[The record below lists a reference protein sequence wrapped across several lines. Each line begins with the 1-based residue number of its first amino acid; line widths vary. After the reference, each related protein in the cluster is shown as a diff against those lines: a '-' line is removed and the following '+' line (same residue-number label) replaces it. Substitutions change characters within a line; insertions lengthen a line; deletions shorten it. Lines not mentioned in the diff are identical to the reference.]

1 VPDVLLR
8 MRAVILEHED
18 SWKIYVIIV
27 NQPIHE
33 SVDEFFS

>member
-8 MRAVILEHED
+8 MRTVILEHED

>member
-1 VPDVLLR
+1 VPNVLLR
-8 MRAVILEHED
+8 MRTVILEHED

-33 SVDEFFS
+33 IVEEFFS